1 MTRGSRGYALMVVL
15 AISMVLAIGI
25 GTLLTYLAAAEKTSG
40 RQRLN
45 REAYYVCDG
54 VGRIISKTTSEVL
67 ADSRFASGS
76 PTADLEDLVMDRVEA
91 VHGLRLQTLLN
102 DVRQPYEIDG
112 PDGFV
117 YRDVDINTSF
127 GQVGVGRFAGLNG
140 QRRTFTYDLAL
151 RREGGSTCRTTA
163 TVDTVRIPLS
173 ELAFF
178 STESVRFCPSWA
190 NTDVTRVARYHVN
203 GDLVVGNHA
212 LPRTTVTGSITAGC
226 DAAVVRACSASGGCF
241 TTGGGATLSADADSV
256 ATRARGIAALLAD
269 GERGTST
276 LKYPQSLA
284 RMQSGDFA
292 DVAGVTDP
300 DLLENAGS
308 LRYLVDPVDPGD
320 DAAAKSNRLAALAQ
334 IRILDGVWYLND
346 GSWPG
351 VPVWSDHPEGFVV
364 QSSESPDEHA
374 LVGGVNLQVGQQ
386 NLYPT
391 GATMPGRYSY
401 YGPATIAA
409 TNGRPV
415 VSYGS
420 VVQHG
425 TSWKPG
431 TPTSAD
437 PLVAAKTGFGDVH
450 VARQTHAGDP
460 GRVLPI
466 NIDLEALHA
475 ALDAPGDN
483 ELRDRLL
490 AVAPTTDFNRII
502 VWVSSTWDGSL
513 KGLRT
518 SDARPDPRPRF
529 MGCTAS
535 AALCPTAVDASQSPL
550 PYAMCR
556 NGAAAGE
563 ARACQEAVDRRI
575 NAVRVLNGLPD
586 LGPTRRITIATPLPL
601 YVLGSMDRGTG
612 PAADAPVGMPG
623 LGQTVLAST
632 NTPSLYFAADT
643 VTLLSDHWNDD
654 AATWATPGLVTRTP
668 AELLL
673 PPVVNASILTG
684 RYVMRSASLTPY
696 GAERAVR
703 FLERWPVTEVS
714 TSPVVTGS
722 IHIGFRSV
730 HHTASACYGNATDVT
745 CATAAPWRHYWSEAL
760 AAETIAPPG
769 MASFVLRGVGET
781 VPDSMHLNLAALLA
795 MLRSFF

>member
-1 MTRGSRGYALMVVL
+1 MNRPSRGYALMVVL

-25 GTLLTYLAAAEKTSG
+25 GTLLTYLAAAEKSSG

-67 ADSRFASGS
+67 ADSRFSTGS
-76 PTADLEDLVMDRVEA
+76 PAANLEDIVMDEVEA
-91 VHGLRLQTLLN
+91 IHGPRLQTLLG
-102 DVRQPYEIDG
+102 DLRQPYEIDG
-112 PDGFV
+112 PDGFI
-117 YRDVDINTSF
+117 YRDVDVNTAF

-151 RREGGSTCRTTA
+151 RRDGGSTCKTSA
-163 TVDTVRIPLS
+163 TVDTVRVPLS

-178 STESVRFCPSWA
+178 STESVRLCPSWN

-212 LPRTTVTGSITAGC
+212 LPRTTVTGTITPGC
-226 DAAVVRACSASGGCF
+226 GAAVVRACTSTGGCF
-241 TTGGGATLSADADSV
+241 SVAGGAAISSAADSSSFG
-256 ATRARGIAALLAD
+256 ARAIASLLAD
-269 GERGTST
+269 GQRGTST
-276 LKYPQSLA
+276 LKYPQSVA
-284 RMQSGDFA
+284 RVQSSDFA
-292 DVAGVTDP
+292 DVAGFSDP
-300 DLLENAGS
+300 GAVENTGS
-308 LRYLVDPVDPGD
+308 LRYLVDPVADGD
-320 DAAAKSNRLAALAQ
+320 DAAADSNRLASLAQ

-351 VPVWSDHPEGFVV
+351 VPVWSDHPNGFVI

-374 LVGGVNLQVGQQ
+374 LVGDNVRVGQQ
-386 NLYPT
+386 NLYPGGT
-391 GATMPGRYSY
+391 TMPGRYSY
-401 YGPATIAA
+401 YGPATIAPSS
-409 TNGRPV
+409 GRPV

-420 VVQHG
+420 LVRDG
-425 TSWKPG
+425 TIWKPG

-450 VARQTHAGDP
+450 VARQTHTGDP

-475 ALDAPGDN
+475 ALDAPGEN

-490 AVAPTTDFNRII
+490 AVAPTTDFSRII

-513 KGLRT
+513 KGLHT

-529 MGCTAS
+529 TGCTGTMCA
-535 AALCPTAVDASQSPL
+535 TAVDVAQSPM

-556 NGAAAGE
+556 NGAAAGD
-563 ARACQEAVDRRI
+563 ARSCQEAVDRRI
-575 NAVRVLNGLPD
+575 TAVRVMNGVPD
-586 LGPTRRITIATPLPL
+586 LGGRLITVATPLPL

-612 PAADAPVGMPG
+612 PDAAAPVGMPG
-623 LGQTVLAST
+623 LGQTVLSPS
-632 NTPSLYFAADT
+632 NTPSLFFAADT

-654 AATWATPGLVTRTP
+654 AATWATPDLVTRTA

-684 RYVMRSASLTPY
+684 RYVMRSPAQTPY
-696 GAERAVR
+696 GGERAVR
-703 FLERWPVTEVS
+703 FLERWPTSSVS
-714 TSPVVTGS
+714 TSPIITGS
-722 IHIGFRSV
+722 VHIGFRAV
-730 HHTASACYGNATDVT
+730 HQTAAACYADVT

-760 AAETIAPPG
+760 AAETVAPPG
-769 MASFVLRGVGET
+769 MPSFVLRGVGET
-781 VPDSMHLNLAALLA
+781 VPDSMHLNLTALLA
-795 MLRSFF
+795 MLHSFF

>member
-1 MTRGSRGYALMVVL
+1 MTRPSRGYALMVVL

-25 GTLLTYLAAAEKTSG
+25 GTLLTYLAAAEKSSG

-67 ADSRFASGS
+67 GDSRFSTGA
-76 PTADLEDLVMDRVEA
+76 AAANLEDIVMDEVEA
-91 VHGLRLQTLLN
+91 IHGPRLQTLLG
-102 DVRQPYEIDG
+102 DLRQPYEIDG
-112 PDGFV
+112 PDGFI
-117 YRDVDINTSF
+117 YRDVDVNTSF

-163 TVDTVRIPLS
+163 TVDTVRVPLS

-178 STESVRFCPSWA
+178 STEDVRLCPSWQ

-212 LPRTTVTGSITAGC
+212 LPRTTVTGTITPGC
-226 DAAVVRACSASGGCF
+226 GAAAVRVCTSTGGCF
-241 TTGGGATLSADADSV
+241 STAGGAAISGAADSGGFS
-256 ATRARGIAALLAD
+256 ARAIASLLAD
-269 GERGTST
+269 GQRGTST

-284 RMQSGDFA
+284 RVQSSDFA
-292 DVAGVTDP
+292 DVAGVSDP
-300 DLLENAGS
+300 EALENTGS
-308 LRYLVDPVDPGD
+308 LRYLLDPVAPGD
-320 DAAAKSNRLAALAQ
+320 DATARSHRLASLAQ

-351 VPVWSDHPEGFVV
+351 VPVWSDHPEGFVI

-374 LVGGVNLQVGQQ
+374 LVGGATLQVGQQ
-386 NLYPT
+386 NLYP
-391 GATMPGRYSY
+391 GGSTMPGRYSY

-409 TNGRPV
+409 SSGRPV

-420 VVQHG
+420 VVRSADRW
-425 TSWKPG
+425 TPG
-431 TPTSAD
+431 AD
-437 PLVAAKTGFGDVH
+437 PLTAAKTGFGDVH
-450 VARQTHAGDP
+450 VARQGHLGDP

-490 AVAPTTDFNRII
+490 AIAPTTDFNRLI

-518 SDARPDPRPRF
+518 TDARPDPAPLF
-529 MGCTAS
+529 TGCAGTMCA
-535 AALCPTAVDASQSPL
+535 TAVDVAQSPL

-563 ARACQEAVDRRI
+563 ARSCQEAVDRRI
-575 NAVRVLNGLPD
+575 NAVRVMNGGAD
-586 LGPTRRITIATPLPL
+586 LGARQITIATPLPL

-612 PAADAPVGMPG
+612 TDAVAPVGMPG
-623 LGQTVLAST
+623 LGQTVLSSS
-632 NTPSLYFAADT
+632 NTPSLFFAADT

-654 AATWATPGLVTRTP
+654 AATWATPAFATRSP

-673 PPVVNASILTG
+673 PPIVNASILTG
-684 RYVMRSASLTPY
+684 RYVVRSAAQTPY
-696 GAERAVR
+696 GGRALPRALADRQRLDEPHRHRLGPHRLPRRPPDRGRLLRQRRRCHLRHRRAV
-703 FLERWPVTEVS
+703 
-714 TSPVVTGS
+714 
-722 IHIGFRSV
+722 
-730 HHTASACYGNATDVT
+730 
-745 CATAAPWRHYWSEAL
+745 
-760 AAETIAPPG
+760 
-769 MASFVLRGVGET
+769 
-781 VPDSMHLNLAALLA
+781 AALLVGGPCRRDRGA
-795 MLRSFF
+795 AGHAVVRAARRG